1 MPSSARNKAS
11 SDAPIFIVHGSDTLR
26 AESVAHTV
34 STATGRK
41 TIILRDQPNEGRV
54 LIEKIE
60 RHAAQA
66 SYAII
71 VMTPD
76 DHGSR
81 ADETGTRPRA
91 RQNVIFEMGYFCG
104 LIGRRNV
111 CVLIRPGV
119 EKPSDLDGIVY
130 ITFDDDRAWKT
141 ELLRE
146 LRHAGFSIDL

>member
-54 LIEKIE
+54 LIEKLE

-81 ADETGTRPRA
+81 ADETSTRPRA

-104 LIGRRNV
+104 LIGRRHV
-111 CVLIRPGV
+111 CVLIRPGI